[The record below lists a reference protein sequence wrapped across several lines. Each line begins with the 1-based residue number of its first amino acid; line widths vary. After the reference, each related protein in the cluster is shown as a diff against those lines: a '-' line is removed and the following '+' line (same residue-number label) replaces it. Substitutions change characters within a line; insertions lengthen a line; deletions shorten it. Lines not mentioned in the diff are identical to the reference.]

1 MKVAFGSL
9 QANGWG
15 KTFLRHLGREIGAS
29 LPGEPGPVLERVRD
43 AAQQLF
49 DAESPSLP
57 DKQGRMILAMCVVVL
72 AAYRE
77 LGTLTGDAQ
86 RAYGLVE
93 AAFRQSYQTL
103 FRLMYRALLVFR
115 DPVRRLSAMDLAKNG
130 HRMMGASMG
139 FGQHT
144 DADSTTM
151 IVSRCAFHQFFVEHG
166 EPSLTRLVCAWD
178 RNWMDVLNTSKRPV
192 RVERPHT
199 ISTGA
204 ETCHFR
210 FVRDPD
216 KRDTRTHDVIDDAPL
231 NTIGNG
237 KRE

>member
-29 LPGEPGPVLERVRD
+29 LPGEPRPVLERVRD
-43 AAQQLF
+43 AAQQLS
-49 DAESPSLP
+49 DAKSPSLP

-86 RAYGLVE
+86 RAYSLVE
-93 AAFRQSYQTL
+93 AAFRKSYQTL

-115 DPVRRLSAMDLAKNG
+115 DPVR
-130 HRMMGASMG
+130 
-139 FGQHT
+139 
-144 DADSTTM
+144 
-151 IVSRCAFHQFFVEHG
+151 
-166 EPSLTRLVCAWD
+166 
-178 RNWMDVLNTSKRPV
+178 
-192 RVERPHT
+192 VERPHT

-204 ETCHFR
+204 ETCHCR

-237 KRE
+237 KREYKEGARHGLRCVD

>member
-15 KTFLRHLGREIGAS
+15 KTFLRHLGREIEAS
-29 LPGEPGPVLERVRD
+29 LPGEPRPVLERVRD

-49 DAESPSLP
+49 DAESSSLP
-57 DKQGRMILAMCVVVL
+57 DKQGRMILGMCVVVL

-86 RAYGLVE
+86 RAYSLVE
-93 AAFRQSYQTL
+93 AAFRKSYQTL
-103 FRLMYRALLVFR
+103 FKLMYASLLLVSR
-115 DPVRRLSAMDLAKNG
+115 DPVRRLSGMDLAKNG
-130 HRMMGASMG
+130 HTMMGASMR

-151 IVSRCAFHQFFVEHG
+151 IVSRCAFHQFFVDHG
-166 EPSLTRLVCAWD
+166 EPSLTRLICAWD
-178 RNWMDVLNTSKRPV
+178 RNWMDVLNASKRPV

-216 KRDTRTHDVIDDAPL
+216 KRPAYDVIDDAPL
-231 NTIGNG
+231 DTIGNG
-237 KRE
+237 Q

>member
-15 KTFLRHLGREIGAS
+15 RTFLRHLGREIRAS

-49 DAESPSLP
+49 DAESSSLP
-57 DKQGRMILAMCVVVL
+57 DKQGRMILGMCAVVL

-86 RAYGLVE
+86 RAYSLVE
-93 AAFRQSYQTL
+93 AAFRKSYQTL
-103 FRLMYRALLVFR
+103 FKLMYASLLLVSR

-130 HRMMGASMG
+130 HTMMGASMR

-151 IVSRCAFHQFFVEHG
+151 IVSRCAFHQFFVDHG
-166 EPSLTRLVCAWD
+166 EPSLTRLICAWD
-178 RNWMDVLNTSKRPV
+178 RNWMDVLNASKRPV

-216 KRDTRTHDVIDDAPL
+216 KRDATTHDLIDDAPL

-237 KRE
+237 Q

>member
-1 MKVAFGSL
+1 
-9 QANGWG
+9 
-15 KTFLRHLGREIGAS
+15 
-29 LPGEPGPVLERVRD
+29 
-43 AAQQLF
+43 
-49 DAESPSLP
+49 
-57 DKQGRMILAMCVVVL
+57 
-72 AAYRE
+72 
-77 LGTLTGDAQ
+77 
-86 RAYGLVE
+86 
-93 AAFRQSYQTL
+93 
-103 FRLMYRALLVFR
+103 
-115 DPVRRLSAMDLAKNG
+115 
-130 HRMMGASMG
+130 MG

-151 IVSRCAFHQFFVEHG
+151 IVSRCAFHRFFVEHG

-178 RNWMDVLNTSKRPV
+178 RNWMDVLNASKRPV

-216 KRDTRTHDVIDDAPL
+216 KRDTTTRDVIDDAPL